1 METQQWPS
9 TIRGLGRTNNR
20 LYENFFALIQ
30 EEASK
35 QGNVFFVMDLEGH
48 EDDVC
53 GVHTEDL
60 SGWLIPFALAD
71 EFENEW
77 KKDLSSVSDKW
88 DDYLVFEFWSITSEG
103 KLSIKFKLM
112 NSY

>member
-1 METQQWPS
+1 M
-9 TIRGLGRTNNR
+9 
-20 LYENFFALIQ
+20 Y
-30 EEASK
+30 
-35 QGNVFFVMDLEGH
+35 LEGH